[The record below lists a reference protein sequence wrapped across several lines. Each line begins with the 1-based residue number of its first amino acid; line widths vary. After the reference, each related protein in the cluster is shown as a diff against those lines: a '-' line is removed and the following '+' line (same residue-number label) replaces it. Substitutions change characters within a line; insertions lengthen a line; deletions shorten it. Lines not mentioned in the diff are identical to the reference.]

1 MKKCKCKKDRKC
13 RGSKKTN
20 KQRKSQCNPN
30 PFADAVIPPCAEY
43 LENENILVLDGEL
56 IYRNANKIYTFI
68 TTSASNNGPTGS
80 LGEALETNVEISIT
94 TFIIGL
100 FINQVQMGVIKYD
113 KTKPIHPDEKI
124 DLLIHECLQNICEE
138 NNEENQSDAEMN
150 EKPKESQKDEMGEKS
165 DKSEGDN
172 ESQSKNAA
180 EFNYMLTFVISNGNA
195 IATFVNYQ
203 INITELNYTILLA
216 LNRLE
221 GDPGLYFPNN
231 NYATPIPV
239 NLYLA
244 GLNIK
249 FPIDKNCFG

>member
-20 KQRKSQCNPN
+20 KQKKSQCNPN

-43 LENENILVLDGEL
+43 LENENVLVLDGEL
-56 IYRNANKIYTFI
+56 IYRSVNKIYVFI
-68 TTSASNNGPTGS
+68 TTSASNNGPTGN

-100 FINQVQMGVIKYD
+100 FINQVQMGVIEYD

-124 DLLIHECLQNICEE
+124 DLLIHQCLQNICEE
-138 NNEENQSDAEMN
+138 DKEENQSDSEMN
-150 EKPKESQKDEMGEKS
+150 EKPKESQKDEMGNKS
-165 DKSEGDN
+165 DKSEGAN
-172 ESQSKNAA
+172 ESQSENSA
-180 EFNYMLTFVISNGNA
+180 EFNYKLTFIISNGNA
-195 IATFVNYQ
+195 IATFVKYQ
-203 INITELNYTILLA
+203 INITELNYIILLA

-239 NLYLA
+239 NFYLA

-249 FPIDKNCFG
+249 FPIDKNCF